1 MFKSYANMRQPADGD
16 GNIDHRTYTAMLR
29 AVGRSE
35 GVSMVGTICPSVEI
49 EITDLSKFG
58 SGGMASQPSGSDSPD
73 AAAVLCWLDY
83 WADQPRRRKNVHN
96 FKEDQLVLYSTSV
109 AVPYSK

>member
-1 MFKSYANMRQPADGD
+1 MATQP
-16 GNIDHRTYTAMLR
+16 L
-29 AVGRSE
+29 
-35 GVSMVGTICPSVEI
+35 
-49 EITDLSKFG
+49 
-58 SGGMASQPSGSDSPD
+58 GSDSPD
-73 AAAVLCWLDY
+73 TAAVLCWLDY